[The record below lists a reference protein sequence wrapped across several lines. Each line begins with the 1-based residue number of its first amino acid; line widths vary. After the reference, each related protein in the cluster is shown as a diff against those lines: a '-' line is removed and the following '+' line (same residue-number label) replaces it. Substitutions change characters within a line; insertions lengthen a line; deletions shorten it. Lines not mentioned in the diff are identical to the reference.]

1 MEAEETHAPPNG
13 RKLGGTHE
21 NCRRLYGWNVHR
33 LSSIALWKPSCV
45 QPEPAELSEVLTAS
59 SDAPPAQGERTDV
72 MGFHAARTPSLGVLN
87 RADAPPKSMVSNGTS
102 TRYPDR
108 TIGAHTR

>member
-1 MEAEETHAPPNG
+1 MEAAETHAPPNG

-45 QPEPAELSEVLTAS
+45 QPEPAELSELPTAS
-59 SDAPPAQGERTDV
+59 SDAPP
-72 MGFHAARTPSLGVLN
+72 
-87 RADAPPKSMVSNGTS
+87 KSSVSKGTS

>member
-1 MEAEETHAPPNG
+1 MEAAETHAPPNG

-33 LSSIALWKPSCV
+33 LSNIALWKPLCV
-45 QPEPAELSEVLTAS
+45 QPEPAELSEVPTAS
-59 SDAPPAQGERTDV
+59 SDAPP
-72 MGFHAARTPSLGVLN
+72 
-87 RADAPPKSMVSNGTS
+87 KSIVSNGTS

>member
-1 MEAEETHAPPNG
+1 MEAAETQAPPNG

-72 MGFHAARTPSLGVLN
+72 ARFHALGKPKPGRVKLLRSLLGYC
-87 RADAPPKSMVSNGTS
+87 
-102 TRYPDR
+102 TRYSPR
-108 TIGAHTR
+108 LKAVCRRLQ